1 MGKLRKERERKGKT
15 MTRKRKYSA
24 SFTCH
29 DKNLGNDTRFHP
41 FTLIELLVVI
51 AVIALLAAM
60 LLPALQT
67 ARGTARRIQCVSNL
81 KQWGLGFQYYA
92 SDFDEYIPWKLY
104 WYYFSG
110 GTKIQYW
117 PYGSDLEWM
126 EALRLLGY
134 FGKQEKSQWYRRGT
148 MAICPD
154 VASQAELVATS
165 PLNKTNGYIHNHYS
179 NNYGISF
186 VINGMKRSRL
196 PANPAGY
203 MLVSEKVDSGSEV
216 QINQFPG
223 VGQVASVTSSVY
235 LNDRMYGRHLGM
247 TNILWVGGEVSV
259 MSAAERWNQYL
270 LYSADKPNMY
280 WRNFW
285 VLGGDYMKSSFY

>member
-1 MGKLRKERERKGKT
+1 MGKLRKGRERKGKT

-67 ARGTARRIQCVSNL
+67 ARGTARRVQCVSNL

-165 PLNKTNGYIHNHYS
+165 PLNKTNGYIADYKNAEDLAE
-179 NNYGISF
+179 GI
-186 VINGMKRSRL
+186 
-196 PANPAGY
+196 
-203 MLVSEKVDSGSEV
+203 
-216 QINQFPG
+216 
-223 VGQVASVTSSVY
+223 
-235 LNDRMYGRHLGM
+235 H
-247 TNILWVGGEVSV
+247 
-259 MSAAERWNQYL
+259 YL
-270 LYSADKPNMY
+270 LEEADSRKFSEAALHKATSTYNESHIAMQY
-280 WRNFW
+280 IHLYNQTNSG
-285 VLGGDYMKSSFY
+285 VKA